1 MYWRYTFSKG
11 MKIHINEVTY
21 VLGRVMSLGVQS
33 LGWPMTKIGMANLI
47 GVLYIGIMG
56 VI

>member
-33 LGWPMTKIGMANLI
+33 LGWPMTKIGMI